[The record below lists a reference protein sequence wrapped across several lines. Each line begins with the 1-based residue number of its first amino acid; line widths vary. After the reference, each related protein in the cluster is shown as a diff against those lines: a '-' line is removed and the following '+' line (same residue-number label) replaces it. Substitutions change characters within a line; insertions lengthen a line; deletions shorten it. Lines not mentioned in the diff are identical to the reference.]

1 MVVGATLF
9 YAGCGALRAAA
20 CALEDKL
27 FCVCPL
33 GHCDLIVML
42 SHVFLLLGLSSHVF
56 AQSHVAFDRAT
67 ASSLYSSGAYS
78 AGQALAAG
86 SGYWCRCV
94 CVVTSSR
101 CNNFFVQFW
110 RAHIRADSY
119 MDWASGRAPSRRR
132 YHVELVRCF
141 VLLIFFQACVC
152 IDSI

>member
-1 MVVGATLF
+1 M
-9 YAGCGALRAAA
+9 
-20 CALEDKL
+20 
-27 FCVCPL
+27 
-33 GHCDLIVML
+33 IVML

-94 CVVTSSR
+94 RVVTFSR
-101 CNNFFVQFW
+101 RDNFLVQFW

-141 VLLIFFQACVC
+141 VLLILFQACVHRQHLIFEGVRARGSANSC
-152 IDSI
+152 KQ